1 METLFAIALISSV
14 AYVMFRSG
22 KQTGSRL
29 GLGFGAGR
37 RSRGRRS

>member
-29 GLGFGAGR
+29 GFGAGR
-37 RSRGRRS
+37 RARRNRSR

>member
-1 METLFAIALISSV
+1 METLVAIALISSV

-29 GLGFGAGR
+29 GFGAGR
-37 RSRGRRS
+37 RSRGRRSR

>member
-22 KQTGSRL
+22 KQPGSR
-29 GLGFGAGR
+29 LGFGAGR
-37 RSRGRRS
+37 RSRRNRSR